1 MRPERSKDRTQGST
15 SLIPDRS
22 SSSTTQS
29 DPSSS
34 LARRNNEQQETG
46 FSAFRSRI
54 SSFLSTD
61 PHSSLSNSSSS
72 DTRDISYNNSRN
84 IATFD
89 LIRIYL
95 SRIIHSRLLKFILA
109 FFIITGFWR
118 RRLARSGSNKTS
130 EIGRNLIK
138 LKDKVLET
146 VKMGGSLG
154 FL

>member
-54 SSFLSTD
+54 TTFLSAD
-61 PHSSLSNSSSS
+61 PHFPLTHSSQS
-72 DTRDISYNNSRN
+72 RDISYNPRNPTNS
-84 IATFD
+84 FD
-89 LIRIYL
+89 LIRLYL
-95 SRIIHSRLLKFILA
+95 SRIIYSKLLKFILA
-109 FFIITGFWR
+109 FIIITGFWR
-118 RRLARSGSNKTS
+118 RRLARSSNKGKS
-130 EIGRNLIK
+130 EIGKTLSK